1 MRKPIKFHHSL
12 RFRIISTFCLF
23 TAVLGII
30 YACFVFILIVETE
43 DSLFIQ
49 RLHEEIEHFLSEYK
63 ENRQAPLPATRY
75 LTAYIGKSGM
85 PPDIKRLVNGLES
98 GFHELEDEELHIAV
112 QPLADREERAYF
124 VYDVASLETPAKWM
138 QIIRV
143 ALAIGI
149 VLIVCLALV
158 LSLSISRRVFAPVTQ
173 LAVQV
178 DKVDPE
184 NLPTDLSSKFYD
196 DEVGILAR
204 ALERAIRRIDKYST
218 ALNQELEEGR
228 KIQRSFLPR
237 QMLQK
242 SGWEIGA
249 FFRPARKMS
258 GDFYDLFELPGNN
271 LAFVI
276 ADVCGKG
283 AGAALFMGLFQS
295 LIQIHSA
302 RESDRITRNGE
313 LSAINSVQNKDD
325 DQAGFSTC
333 SIDVLSI
340 IENTNRYIAEN
351 HGDTGMFATLFFGI
365 LNTTDGLLTFIN
377 CGHEPPYI
385 LGTTGIKEKLGA
397 SGPVIGFLP
406 DAEFKTGN
414 VYLDTGDILIS
425 YTDGVPE
432 ARSPEDKM
440 FTRQNFES
448 MLNIQKSRSLEEM
461 LEIIKVSLFEHI
473 RSAPVEDDIT
483 ILALKR
489 S

>member
-1 MRKPIKFHHSL
+1 MQKSIKFHYSL
-12 RFRIISTFCLF
+12 RFRIISSFCLF

-30 YACFVFILIVETE
+30 YASFVFLLIVEIE
-43 DSLFIQ
+43 DTLFTR
-49 RLHEEIEHFLSEYK
+49 RLHEEVEYYLSEY
-63 ENRQAPLPATRY
+63 EQNRHASPPTTRH
-75 LTAYIGKSGM
+75 LTTYIGKSGM
-85 PPDIKRLVNGLES
+85 PPEIIRLVEGLEI
-98 GFHELEDEELHIAV
+98 GFHEFEDEEFHVAV
-112 QPLADREERAYF
+112 QSLADRKERAYF
-124 VYDVASLETPAKWM
+124 VYNVASLETPEKRM
-138 QIIRV
+138 HKIRV
-143 ALAIGI
+143 ILAIGVI
-149 VLIVCLALV
+149 LIVGLAFGLGLV
-158 LSLSISRRVFAPVTQ
+158 ISKRIFAPVTQ

-228 KIQRSFLPR
+228 KIQRSFLPS

-242 SGWEIGA
+242 SGWKIGA
-249 FFRPARKMS
+249 FFKPARKMS

-302 RESDRITRNGE
+302 RESDRITRNGK
-313 LSAINSVQNKDD
+313 LNTIYSVQNKDE

-333 SIDVLSI
+333 SIDILSI

-385 LGTTGIKEKLGA
+385 LGATGIKEKLKS

-406 DAEFKTGN
+406 DAEFKTGK
-414 VYLDTGDILIS
+414 VHLDTGDILIS

-448 MLNIQKSRSLEEM
+448 MLNDQENRSPEEM
-461 LEIIKVSLFEHI
+461 LEKIKVSLFEHI
-473 RSAPVEDDIT
+473 RSAPLEDDIT

-489 S
+489 C